1 MDETTVLEVLC
12 TVIHPETGL
21 NLVEGQYI
29 DSAETF
35 YDDEVPDE
43 ANDEANDDMPDNT
56 PDDDTPP
63 RKITV
68 RLRFRKRR
76 DPFASSLARKAR
88 EALSARFPESE
99 ICVETV
105 ENNNAAAGTGA
116 GANANAN
123 NNAGAGTNTGAN
135 ANANNANA
143 GAGANANTNANAN
156 NANANTNANANAN
169 NANTEAS
176 VNAGAEI
183 TKNVKK
189 IAGGARIIAVAS
201 GKGGVGKS
209 TVTSNIAV
217 ALRKAGFRVGIL
229 DADIYGPSQPKIF
242 GCEEFSPELEVAEGT
257 EYMTPAVACGIKI
270 MSIGFFVGRRDALLW
285 RGPMATSALR
295 QLLHQT
301 LWGEL
306 DYLLCDLPPG
316 TGDIHLSLI
325 SELNIDGA
333 VIVSTPQVLSVADA
347 VRGVE
352 MLRNERV
359 NVPVIGIVENMSWFT
374 PAELPESRYYIFGRG
389 GARQLAESCGTD
401 FLGEIPLTA
410 AMGEA
415 SEEGLPAAEKYPFVE
430 EYYRQTVLKIVEKC
444 PVSSR

>member
-35 YDDEVPDE
+35 YGDE
-43 ANDEANDDMPDNT
+43 ANDEATDDM

-116 GANANAN
+116 GANAG
-123 NNAGAGTNTGAN
+123 AGANTG

-143 GAGANANTNANAN
+143 EAGANAGT
-156 NANANTNANANAN
+156 
-169 NANTEAS
+169 NTEAS

-217 ALRKAGFRVGIL
+217 ALRNAGFRVGIL

>member
-43 ANDEANDDMPDNT
+43 ANDDTPDNT
-56 PDDDTPP
+56 PDDMPDDDTPP

-116 GANANAN
+116 GANAGANAN
-123 NNAGAGTNTGAN
+123 ANKNAGAGANTGANANAN

-143 GAGANANTNANAN
+143 GAGANAN
-156 NANANTNANANAN
+156 ANTN
-169 NANTEAS
+169 TEAGA
-176 VNAGAEI
+176 NAGAEI